1 MLSPIPITEFISCV
15 LIIVVMLNSRV
26 ILDNN
31 SSMTSDVLGSKP
43 ELGSSQKRYFGVI
56 TMARAI
62 ATRFCIP
69 PEISPGN
76 FSSAPFRF
84 TRSKHSC
91 ALLSRSSALMSEN
104 ISSGK
109 RTFSSTVS
117 ESKSADPWKIIPISR
132 RMSIFSFLFMLTKL
146 RPS

>member
-1 MLSPIPITEFISCV
+1 M
-15 LIIVVMLNSRV
+15 IVVMLNSRV
-26 ILDNN
+26 ILVKS
-31 SSMTSDVLGSKP
+31 SSMTSDVLGSRP
-43 ELGSSQKRYFGVI
+43 EFGSSQKRYFGFI

-76 FSSAPFRF
+76 FCSAPVRF
-84 TRSKHSC
+84 TRSRHSI
-91 ALLSRSSALMSEN
+91 ALLSRSCAVMSEN
-104 ISSGK
+104 MSNGK

-117 ESKSADPWKIIPISR
+117 ESKRAAPWKIIPISR
-132 RMSIFSFLFMLTKL
+132 RMRIWSFFVMLTKL